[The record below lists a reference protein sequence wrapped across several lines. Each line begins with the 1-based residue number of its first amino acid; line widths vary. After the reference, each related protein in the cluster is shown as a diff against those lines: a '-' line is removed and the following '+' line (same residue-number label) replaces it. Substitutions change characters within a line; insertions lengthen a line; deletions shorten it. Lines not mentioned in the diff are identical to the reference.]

1 MIRAAQ
7 RTLPK
12 TIRENR
18 NDTEPVRFGFLQEL
32 AELLKQMAL
41 NAPPAGERFL
51 AKKRLEDACA
61 KCEAISKE
69 LAKADREQ
77 VPLREHHI
85 GVAPPFSA
93 RRSALPCSACS
104 VRAALLCQLSIATDQ
119 QCGTHRTAPNCTAP
133 LPYLG
138 QARTLLKKWDVE
150 EVVVKE
156 VLSRAQRLSVVLSP
170 WCMVHVA
177 YSCARVARV
186 FLTAR
191 VCVVR

>member
-7 RTLPK
+7 RTLLK

-18 NDTEPVRFGFLQEL
+18 NDTEPVRFWFQEL

-77 VPLREHHI
+77 V
-85 GVAPPFSA
+85 
-93 RRSALPCSACS
+93 
-104 VRAALLCQLSIATDQ
+104 
-119 QCGTHRTAPNCTAP
+119 RTV
-133 LPYLG
+133 Y
-138 QARTLLKKWDVE
+138 
-150 EVVVKE
+150 
-156 VLSRAQRLSVVLSP
+156 
-170 WCMVHVA
+170 
-177 YSCARVARV
+177 
-186 FLTAR
+186 
-191 VCVVR
+191 

>member
-7 RTLPK
+7 RTLLK

-18 NDTEPVRFGFLQEL
+18 NDTEPVRFWFQEL

-93 RRSALPCSACS
+93 LCSACCS
-104 VRAALLCQLSIATDQ
+104 VRAALLCQLSIATNSAERTAPH
-119 QCGTHRTAPNCTAP
+119 CTALHRTAAIFGTGTDIAQEM
-133 LPYLG
+133 G
-138 QARTLLKKWDVE
+138 RGRGRREGGAVART
-150 EVVVKE
+150 
-156 VLSRAQRLSVVLSP
+156 AAFCCAF